1 MKILYLHKN
10 KLYVDYIQI
19 IPKIHLEST
28 KMLIRTIFTIKR
40 NNRLSFCFSIFLN
53 DIWIYFIYFSS
64 LFLFSKTWRIHIS
77 IFNTLDLH
85 IE

>member
-28 KMLIRTIFTIKR
+28 KNVNYNYNYKKMK
-40 NNRLSFCFSIFLN
+40 
-53 DIWIYFIYFSS
+53 
-64 LFLFSKTWRIHIS
+64 
-77 IFNTLDLH
+77 
-85 IE
+85 